1 MASKM
6 LSGSVKWFN
15 SKHKY
20 GFITVLS
27 EGEFKNIDLFVHQS
41 NIITK
46 EPCYRFLVAG
56 ENVKF
61 ELKSTNDEKHPNQA
75 VNITG
80 INDISLKCEIPR
92 QPRQYNDTRTNDNR
106 TNDNRTTN
114 TVREFTPRNNV
125 VINRSEN
132 GGNGTYRGRGRGNG
146 TYRGRGNGTYRG
158 RGNYNGTTN
167 SSTISTTS
175 TTSNT
180 TSTAE

>member
-1 MASKM
+1 MSKM

-80 INDISLKCEIPR
+80 INDISLKCETPR
-92 QPRQYNDTRTNDNR
+92 QPRQFNDNR
-106 TNDNRTTN
+106 NDNRNN
-114 TVREFTPRNNV
+114 TAREFTPRGNGNGNTV

-132 GGNGTYRGRGRGNG
+132 GGNGNYRGRGNGNYRGRGRGN
-146 TYRGRGNGTYRG
+146 
-158 RGNYNGTTN
+158 YNGSTN
-167 SSTISTTS
+167 SSS
-175 TTSNT
+175 TSNN
-180 TSTAE
+180 TSSNVN

>member
-1 MASKM
+1 M

-27 EGEFKNIDLFVHQS
+27 EGEFKNVDLFVHQS

-92 QPRQYNDTRTNDNR
+92 QPRQYNDNR
-106 TNDNRTTN
+106 TNANNAN
-114 TVREFTPRNNV
+114 TVREFIPRNNV

-132 GGNGTYRGRGRGNG
+132 GGNGTYRGRGNG
-146 TYRGRGNGTYRG
+146 TYRGRGTGTYRG
-158 RGNYNGTTN
+158 RGNSNYQGSTN
-167 SSTISTTS
+167 SST
-175 TTSNT
+175 T
-180 TSTAE
+180 TSTANNTSTVE